1 MASTPV
7 VAARRRLPGFAVK
20 NFLNFNKLWHTCRSV
35 SNDISAGTTAMQRL
49 FTIGFLVSSLLAGG
63 PAMAPA
69 FAILHGAGNGILTIA
84 KGTLP
89 LALFGPQGYGARQG
103 WLMMPA
109 RVAQALA
116 PLLFGLALDSWGANA
131 LWLSGGIGL
140 AACAALLLL
149 RAQPSAH

>member
-1 MASTPV
+1 ALTHPAG
-7 VAARRRLPGFAVK
+7 VAV
-20 NFLNFNKLWHTCRSV
+20 
-35 SNDISAGTTAMQRL
+35 
-49 FTIGFLVSSLLAGG
+49 LLAAG
-63 PAMAPA
+63 PALAPL

-89 LALFGPQGYGARQG
+89 LALFGPRGYGARQG

-116 PLLFGLALDSWGANA
+116 PFLFGLALDAWRANA

-140 AACAALLLL
+140 AACAALLVL
-149 RAQPSAH
+149 RARPDPIKP